1 MEGAERLRWPSAE
14 AVARVAGFQWQEW
27 MWWLYSVAM
36 AVEHWLPCCW
46 WAVGE
51 VPAVAMV
58 AEVLRVEVVVGCWG
72 EVEVGA
78 SYPWVA
84 AINSCGVRVV
94 LGLGPLGEGA
104 AASRVVAFH
113 WGLVA

>member
-1 MEGAERLRWPSAE
+1 MYF
-14 AVARVAGFQWQEW
+14 VAK
-27 MWWLYSVAM
+27 
-36 AVEHWLPCCW
+36 AVECWLPCCW
-46 WAVGE
+46 WVVGE
-51 VPAVAMV
+51 GPAVAMV

-84 AINSCGVRVV
+84 AINPWGVRVV
-94 LGLGPLGEGA
+94 LGLGSLEEVA
-104 AASRVVAFH
+104 AASRVEAFH